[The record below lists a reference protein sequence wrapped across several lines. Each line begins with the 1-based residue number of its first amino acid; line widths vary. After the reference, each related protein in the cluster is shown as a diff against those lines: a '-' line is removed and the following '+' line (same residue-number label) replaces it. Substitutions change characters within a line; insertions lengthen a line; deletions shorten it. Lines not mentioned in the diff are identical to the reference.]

1 MKFFRRNINQ
11 SIIQDKAAT
20 GIANGIL
27 KSQRWFASNLETLTK
42 KWKQKQQWIFLY
54 LVCLLFGGLSII
66 AVVNAFKVSAT
77 SKTIIPKSIAVPK
90 NIYLD
95 NNSFLITENEFKQ
108 VQEYKKQHPNLLIE
122 RPGLWDSLTLIEQSY
137 YSQKK

>member
-1 MKFFRRNINQ
+1 MKFFKRDKSQ

-27 KSQRWFASNLETLTK
+27 KSQHWFACNLERVTK
-42 KWKQKQQWIFLY
+42 KWKQKQQWVFLY
-54 LVCLLFGGLSII
+54 LVCLLFGGLSIA
-66 AVVNAFKVSAT
+66 AVVNASKVSAT
-77 SKTIIPKSIAVPK
+77 SKAIMPKSIAVPK
-90 NIYLD
+90 SIYQG
-95 NNSFLITENEFKQ
+95 NNPFLITEKEFRQ
-108 VQEYKKQHPNLLIE
+108 VQEYKKQHPNLIKE